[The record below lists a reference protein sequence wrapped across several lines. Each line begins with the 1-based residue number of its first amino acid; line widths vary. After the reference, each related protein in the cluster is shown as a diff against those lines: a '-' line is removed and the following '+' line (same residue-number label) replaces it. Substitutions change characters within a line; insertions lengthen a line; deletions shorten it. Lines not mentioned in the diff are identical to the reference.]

1 MPVKSKGDPP
11 TVCPGSKYLE
21 KNHIFAIYQ
30 HKFMINGLLERY
42 WIEELNSWY
51 FENSRWPPYLWR
63 PFWIFHITLNL
74 IQKVY
79 STNMWNIWMM
89 FLKYAFSISVSWICF
104 TLKLKKAKF
113 HNLVPKSTFEKKSCL
128 LKIYL
133 DSKITWVCLS
143 LSIMMLKLNV
153 IILKNNYCYK
163 TQFFL
168 FSCQFFFEHWI
179 CIF

>member
-1 MPVKSKGDPP
+1 MNPVCL
-11 TVCPGSKYLE
+11 TVCPGSQFLE

-79 STNMWNIWMM
+79 STNRWNIWIM
-89 FLKYAFSISVSWICF
+89 FLKYAFSIPVSWICYVEIG
-104 TLKLKKAKF
+104 KNAKF
-113 HNLVPKSTFEKKSCL
+113 HNLVPKSPFEKNN
-128 LKIYL
+128 
-133 DSKITWVCLS
+133 VCWKYILS
-143 LSIMMLKLNV
+143 
-153 IILKNNYCYK
+153 
-163 TQFFL
+163 QR
-168 FSCQFFFEHWI
+168 
-179 CIF
+179 

>member
-1 MPVKSKGDPP
+1 
-11 TVCPGSKYLE
+11 
-21 KNHIFAIYQ
+21 
-30 HKFMINGLLERY
+30 MINGLLERY

-79 STNMWNIWMM
+79 STNRWNIWIM
-89 FLKYAFSISVSWICF
+89 FLKYAFSIPVSWIF
-104 TLKLKKAKF
+104 YVEIEKNAKF
-113 HNLVPKSTFEKKSCL
+113 HNLVPKSHFEKKSSL

-133 DSKITWVCLS
+133 DSAWFKDSMSMFIIKHNL
-143 LSIMMLKLNV
+143 LKLIV
-153 IILKNNYCYK
+153 IISFNNYCYK
-163 TQFFL
+163 SQISL
-168 FSCQFFFEHWI
+168 FSCQIFFEHWI